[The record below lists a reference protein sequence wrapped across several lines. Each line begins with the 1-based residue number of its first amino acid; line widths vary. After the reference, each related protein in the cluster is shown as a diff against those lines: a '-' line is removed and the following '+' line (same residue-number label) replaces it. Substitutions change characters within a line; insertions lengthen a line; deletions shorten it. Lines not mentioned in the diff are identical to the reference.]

1 MVERN
6 CLGHGILKQIL
17 LKVQAIRLMQKL
29 FDKHLLTV
37 Q

>member
-17 LKVQAIRLMQKL
+17 LKVQVIRLAQKL
-29 FDKHLLTV
+29 FDKHLLTAR
-37 Q
+37 